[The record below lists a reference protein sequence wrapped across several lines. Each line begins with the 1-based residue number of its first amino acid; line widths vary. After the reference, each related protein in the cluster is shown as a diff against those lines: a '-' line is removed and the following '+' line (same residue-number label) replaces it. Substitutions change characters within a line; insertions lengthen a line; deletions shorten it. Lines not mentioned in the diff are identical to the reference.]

1 MIFNFSMSGADLL
14 LMLPEILLTVWL
26 CVVLI
31 VDFAMPRLP
40 KEQLAYLSVGGLV
53 AVLLNLAWF
62 DQAGVTGVLFNNMF
76 VVDRLAI
83 FFKIFIVGATALV
96 VLISID
102 YVRRFRFFKG
112 EYYFLVLMSALG
124 MMFMASAND
133 LLSMFITLEF
143 STFGFY
149 VLVAYLRDEV
159 SSNEAGLKFF
169 ILGVFV
175 AGLLAYGISL
185 VFGETGKLVFSD
197 IASAKATPGLII
209 GFLLI
214 FAALGFKIGA
224 VPFHSWIPDTYHGAP
239 TPVTAFLSIA
249 PKGAAFAILLRMFF
263 VSLATF
269 KPAWVLLLVGASI
282 LSMTYGNIV
291 AIAQK
296 NIKRL
301 LAYSG
306 IAQIGNLLIGLAAG
320 TKMGSDAILYYLL
333 TYLFANLGAFAVVIA
348 VGNQIQSDEIE
359 DYSGLNRRSPFLAFA
374 MIMFLL
380 SLAGVPPLA
389 GFLGK
394 LYIFVAAM
402 NEGLYTLILVGLIN
416 IVISMYYYLIVVKKM
431 YINEPV
437 DPSPLTVSAPMQ
449 AVIYVSLAGT
459 VILGIYP
466 QPFIDWVVSAGMMFS
481 QFEAPA
487 AAAIPPSAPPTALPF
502 GG

>member
-1 MIFNFSMSGADLL
+1 MTFNLTLSGSDLL
-14 LMLPEILLTVWL
+14 LMLPELLLTVWL

-40 KEQLAYLSVGGLV
+40 KDRLAYLSVGGLA
-53 AVLLNLAWF
+53 AVLLNLIWF
-62 DQAGVTGVLFNNMF
+62 DRADVTGTLFANMF
-76 VVDRLAI
+76 VVDRLAV
-83 FFKIFIVGATALV
+83 FFKIMIVAATILV
-96 VLISID
+96 VLISVD
-102 YVRRFRFFKG
+102 YVRKFRFFKG

-133 LLSMFITLEF
+133 LLSVFITLEF

-149 VLVAYLRDEV
+149 VLVAYLRDDV
-159 SSNEAGLKFF
+159 ASNEAGLKFF

-175 AGLLAYGISL
+175 AGVLAYGISL

-197 IASAKATPGLII
+197 IAAAQPTTGLVI

-249 PKGAAFAILLRMFF
+249 PKGAAFAILLRMFM
-263 VSLATF
+263 VSLATL
-269 KPAWVLLLVGASI
+269 KPAWVLLLVGVSI

-306 IAQIGNLLIGLAAG
+306 IAQIGNILIGLAAG
-320 TKMGSDAILYYLL
+320 TKMGGDAILFYLL

-348 VGNQIQSDEIE
+348 VGNLIQSDEIE
-359 DYSGLNRRSPFLAFA
+359 DYSGLNRRSPFLAMA
-374 MIMFLL
+374 MLVFLL

-389 GFLGK
+389 GFIGK
-394 LYIFVAAM
+394 LYIFVAAI
-402 NEGLYTLILVGLIN
+402 NEGLYTLLIVGLIN

-431 YINEPV
+431 YINEPI
-437 DPSPLTVSAPMQ
+437 DPSPLYVSAPMK
-449 AVIYVSLAGT
+449 AVIYVGLAGT
-459 VILGIYP
+459 LILGVYP
-466 QPFIDWVVSAGMMFS
+466 RPFIDWAVSATLMFS
-481 QFEAPA
+481 QFAAPA
-487 AAAIPPSAPPTALPF
+487 ASAVPPAVLPF